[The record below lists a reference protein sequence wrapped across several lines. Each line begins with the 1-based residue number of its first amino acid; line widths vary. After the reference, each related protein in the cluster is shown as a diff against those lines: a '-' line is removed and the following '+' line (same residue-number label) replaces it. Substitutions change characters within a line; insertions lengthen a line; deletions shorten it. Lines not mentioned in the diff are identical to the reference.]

1 MIPAR
6 PGVGMTDQ
14 EEGHG
19 ASLPGSCPPFIPRP
33 PGRVTPGPGARITLA
48 VMAAPTGEAGTG
60 DAGTGGAGPGV
71 GLAGSGRNGAAPLGP
86 FWRTVRELGLAL
98 IVAGVIVLLFVGY
111 QLWGTGIAEAHS
123 QAALKRDFAA
133 RVAAT
138 AGHAG
143 TADTPTVGGA
153 PPSKSPGSSP
163 GLPDGGAV
171 DHLVIPKIHLN
182 VYVVQGVGDDD
193 LRRGPGH
200 YPQTVFPGQD
210 GNAAIA
216 GHRTTYGAPFFSLN
230 ELSLGDDID
239 VTDTS
244 GRTFVY
250 AVSAPPGVVSPDDV
264 TVLDPTSFAQLT
276 LTTCNPRYSDTSRL
290 IVVADL
296 VGGPA
301 LPASAAATASPAGVR
316 RREPRPGPERRLGP
330 DRAVRGGG
338 GRVVARHAPPDQPHP
353 ALDPRRRGG
362 DRDGAVPGASV
373 VYVRECRP
381 AAAPEHLS
389 RTLTPGAASPPVVAI
404 KASSTATSLG

>member
-1 MIPAR
+1 M
-6 PGVGMTDQ
+6 
-14 EEGHG
+14 
-19 ASLPGSCPPFIPRP
+19 
-33 PGRVTPGPGARITLA
+33 
-48 VMAAPTGEAGTG
+48 
-60 DAGTGGAGPGV
+60 
-71 GLAGSGRNGAAPLGP
+71 
-86 FWRTVRELGLAL
+86 RELGLAL

-143 TADTPTVGGA
+143 AADTPTVGGA
-153 PPSKSPGSSP
+153 PPSKSPASSS
-163 GLPDGGAV
+163 GVLDGGAV
-171 DHLVIPKIHLN
+171 DHLVIPKIHLD

-200 YPQTVFPGQD
+200 YPQTVFPGQH

-250 AVSAPPGVVSPDDV
+250 TVSAPPGVVSPDDV
-264 TVLDPTSFAQLT
+264 GVLDPTSFAQLT

-296 VGGPA
+296 VGGPP
-301 LPASAAATASPAGVR
+301 LPASAASTASPPGVLAGENLGQGQNGAWAPTLLFGAAVVGLWIGTRLLINRTRRWTRAGVVVIGIALCLVPLWFTF
-316 RREPRPGPERRLGP
+316 ENVVRLL
-330 DRAVRGGG
+330 
-338 GRVVARHAPPDQPHP
+338 PPN
-353 ALDPRRRGG
+353 
-362 DRDGAVPGASV
+362 
-373 VYVRECRP
+373 
-381 AAAPEHLS
+381 
-389 RTLTPGAASPPVVAI
+389 I
-404 KASSTATSLG
+404 

>member
-1 MIPAR
+1 
-6 PGVGMTDQ
+6 
-14 EEGHG
+14 
-19 ASLPGSCPPFIPRP
+19 
-33 PGRVTPGPGARITLA
+33 
-48 VMAAPTGEAGTG
+48 MAAPTGEVGTGHAGTEER
-60 DAGTGGAGPGV
+60 GPGG
-71 GLAGSGRNGAAPLGP
+71 GLAVRDRKGTAPLGP

-123 QAALKRDFAA
+123 QAALKRDFTA

-143 TADTPTVGGA
+143 TADTPTAGGA
-153 PPSKSPGSSP
+153 PPSNSSASSS
-163 GLPDGGAV
+163 GLLDGGAV
-171 DHLVIPKIHLN
+171 DHLVIPKIHLD
-182 VYVVQGVGDDD
+182 VYVVQGVGDND

-250 AVSAPPGVVSPDDV
+250 AVSAPPEVVSPDNV
-264 TVLDPTSFAQLT
+264 AVLDPTSFAQLT

-296 VGGPA
+296 VGGSP
-301 LPASAAATASPAGVR
+301 LPASAGSTTSPSGVLAAGENLGQGQNGAWAPTLLFGAAVVGLWIGTRLLINRTRRWTRAGVVVVGIALCLVPLWFTF
-316 RREPRPGPERRLGP
+316 ENVVRLL
-330 DRAVRGGG
+330 
-338 GRVVARHAPPDQPHP
+338 PPN
-353 ALDPRRRGG
+353 
-362 DRDGAVPGASV
+362 
-373 VYVRECRP
+373 
-381 AAAPEHLS
+381 
-389 RTLTPGAASPPVVAI
+389 I
-404 KASSTATSLG
+404 